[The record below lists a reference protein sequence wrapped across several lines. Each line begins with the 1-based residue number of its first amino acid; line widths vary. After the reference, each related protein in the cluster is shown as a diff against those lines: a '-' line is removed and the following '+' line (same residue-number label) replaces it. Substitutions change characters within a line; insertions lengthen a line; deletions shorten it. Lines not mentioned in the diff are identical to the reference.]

1 MNEQPKFSPREH
13 ALRVAALEAL
23 KEAVIAEYEG
33 ARTAA
38 ESAFAALYAEEG
50 NDRQAVLLPSGEKIG
65 QLTIKAPVPDVDM
78 PGDGLLEWCREHF
91 PAAVEEYILPSAVGS
106 SDVIEAVRAKVP
118 GVIREHV
125 RPATAKVLAKEIAD
139 SGGFLADR
147 RTGEASQV
155 AEVAPGTCTGA
166 FAFTDGKGP
175 ERRARLLAE
184 LLAGRL
190 PGVIGF
196 GPLALPPAGGEPT

>member
-1 MNEQPKFSPREH
+1 M
-13 ALRVAALEAL
+13 
-23 KEAVIAEYEG
+23 
-33 ARTAA
+33 
-38 ESAFAALYAEEG
+38 
-50 NDRQAVLLPSGEKIG
+50 
-65 QLTIKAPVPDVDM
+65 
-78 PGDGLLEWCREHF
+78 
-91 PAAVEEYILPSAVGS
+91 
-106 SDVIEAVRAKVP
+106 
-118 GVIREHV
+118 IREHV

-166 FAFTDGKGP
+166 FAFTDGKGAG
-175 ERRARLLAE
+175 RRARLLAE
-184 LLAGRL
+184 LLEGRL